1 MLYPVSKINEKAEKQ
16 VYKFHF
22 SVLLVTT
29 ASALSHRIK
38 FKICQ
43 TLHNR
48 ARSIL
53 KAIAAVSLERVL
65 ETSRK

>member
-22 SVLLVTT
+22 SVILVTT
-29 ASALSHRIK
+29 ASALCHGIK
-38 FKICQ
+38 IKICH

-48 ARSIL
+48 ARS
-53 KAIAAVSLERVL
+53 
-65 ETSRK
+65 T